1 MDVLEA
7 IKIRRSV
14 RAFSDKPIG
23 AGSYERLLEALRY
36 APSACNLQPWRFVLV
51 EDKELR
57 RQVAQGCNG
66 QSWVASAPLIV
77 VGCGMPE
84 KAYRK
89 MAGYY
94 NSVDV
99 DVAIALDHLS
109 LAAAAEGL
117 GTCWIGAFSEESIKA
132 TLGIGAE
139 AKVVAMMPVG
149 HPAEPGANHPVDPA
163 RRNASEVVFGH
174 DRYA

>member
-7 IKIRRSV
+7 IKMRRSV
-14 RAFSDKPIG
+14 RAFSDKPI
-23 AGSYERLLEALRY
+23 AAESYERLLESLRY
-36 APSACNLQPWRFVLV
+36 APSACNFQPWRFVLV
-51 EDKELR
+51 ENEGLR

-66 QSWVASAPLIV
+66 QNWVASAPLIV

-117 GTCWIGAFSEESIKA
+117 GTCWIGAFAEESIKA
-132 TLGIGAE
+132 TLDIGAE
-139 AKVVAMMPVG
+139 AKVVALMPVG
-149 HPAEPGANHPVDPA
+149 HPAKPGANHPVDPG
-163 RRNASEVVFGH
+163 RRNAPEEVFGR
-174 DRYA
+174 DCYA